1 MQSTT
6 TATNPVAA
14 AGQTGAAAG
23 QASGPQKKVT
33 EVDERIER
41 IRQHKGVK
49 GLLIVNYRED
59 KDGGQSQPIFVRC
72 TMPHGTEANSY
83 GVKLSSLARQARNLV
98 RDLDPSNDLTFLRI
112 TCKKY
117 EMMIAPDKDY
127 FLIVIQTPG
136 EEEAQ

>member
-1 MQSTT
+1 M
-6 TATNPVAA
+6 
-14 AGQTGAAAG
+14 
-23 QASGPQKKVT
+23 
-33 EVDERIER
+33 
-41 IRQHKGVK
+41 
-49 GLLIVNYRED
+49 LIVNYRED

-72 TMPHGTEANSY
+72 TMPQGTEATNY

-136 EEEAQ
+136 EEEAH

>member
-1 MQSTT
+1 M
-6 TATNPVAA
+6 
-14 AGQTGAAAG
+14 
-23 QASGPQKKVT
+23 
-33 EVDERIER
+33 
-41 IRQHKGVK
+41 
-49 GLLIVNYRED
+49 D
-59 KDGGQSQPIFVRC
+59 K
-72 TMPHGTEANSY
+72 GTEATNY

-136 EEEAQ
+136 EDEAHWFIVYKYITSLNNSFSALIAFFKDDLSL